1 MRYGIDKKVISLF
14 ILSVTIL
21 GIALGFYFIRHE
33 EEALLAELDE
43 RARTLLGSLAA
54 SSEYPVLS
62 GITTALSN
70 IAEGAL
76 NQKDVIFCEIR
87 DNEGEILFQGG
98 TKEEA
103 HVKEYTAPILTE
115 KIKEPAGE
123 ELILGA
129 EEKEIEEIGE
139 IYLVLSL
146 ANMRAKLNEASKTIA
161 VIITLGILFTSL
173 CITVSIRYFLGQP
186 IKKLVMGTE
195 MIASGDLSY
204 NVPIR
209 TRDEIGELAA
219 SFNKM
224 TGDLRKY
231 RDHLEELVEAR
242 TVELQREITERKRA
256 EDQIKASLK
265 EKEVLLQEVH
275 HRVKNN
281 LQIILSLFNLQSG
294 YIKDKQSLDLLKES
308 RNRIKSM
315 ALVHERLYQSKDLAR
330 VEFAEYIRGLTTD
343 LFRSYGVDSEL
354 IKLIINVNNVYLDI
368 STAIPCALII
378 NELVSNSLKHAFPSG
393 QEGEIGLD
401 LRLDDENKFTL
412 MVRDNGVGL
421 PKDLDFRNTESLGL
435 QLVVTLVDQIEGS
448 IELDRSAGTAF
459 KIEFGQEAGGRSQ
472 ESGVRSQEAG
482 GRSQESGGRSQEAG

>member
-21 GIALGFYFIRHE
+21 SIALGLYFIRHE
-33 EEALLAELDE
+33 KAAMLGELDE
-43 RARTLLGSLAA
+43 RAEALLGSLAA
-54 SSEYPVLS
+54 GSEYPVLLKDTEALPNIVQ
-62 GITTALSN
+62 GI
-70 IAEGAL
+70 IK
-76 NQKDVIFCEIR
+76 KDVIFCEIR
-87 DNEGEILFQGG
+87 DNEGKILFQGG

-103 HVKEYTAPILTE
+103 HVKEYTASILTE
-115 KIKEPAGE
+115 KIKEPAE
-123 ELILGA
+123 EKLILGTK
-129 EEKEIEEIGE
+129 EEKETEEIGK

-195 MIASGDLSY
+195 MIARGDLSY

-224 TGDLRKY
+224 TEDLREY

-242 TVELQREITERKRA
+242 TAELQQEITERRRV

-294 YIKDKQSLDLLKES
+294 YIKDKQSLDVLKES
-308 RNRIKSM
+308 RNRIKSI

-330 VEFAEYIRGLTTD
+330 VGFAEYIRGLTTD
-343 LFRSYGVDSEL
+343 LFRSYGVDSDL

-368 STAIPCALII
+368 STAIPCGLII

-393 QEGEIGLD
+393 QEGKIGLD

-459 KIEFGQEAGGRSQ
+459 KIEFG
-472 ESGVRSQEAG
+472 
-482 GRSQESGGRSQEAG
+482 